1 MNIAYIDIYRIVIKG
16 KYLSG
21 ISKAFNK
28 VCVCEKMARGQ
39 LCDLQFLSIAGGL
52 IMAQYEEV
60 YEELKGRTGTDP
72 EVEKELCKRVAEIET
87 QGEVVPGL
95 TKGDWILSWV
105 LIALGTFLPIV
116 VYACKLGISG

>member
-1 MNIAYIDIYRIVIKG
+1 
-16 KYLSG
+16 
-21 ISKAFNK
+21 
-28 VCVCEKMARGQ
+28 
-39 LCDLQFLSIAGGL
+39 
-52 IMAQYEEV
+52 MAQYEEI

-87 QGEVVPGL
+87 QGAVVSGL
-95 TKGDWILSWV
+95 TKGDWILSWI